1 MRNTLKFL
9 QDYADASDNLWL
21 LKKLEVLEYEI
32 EIELIQQSL
41 KDIPNNFNS
50 IKVYS

>member
-21 LKKLEVLEYEI
+21 LRKLEMLEYEI
-32 EIELIQQSL
+32 DIELIEQSL
-41 KDIPNNFNS
+41 KDIPSNKN
-50 IKVYS
+50 I